1 MVTRAGRRS
10 TPSEAVA
17 SIPDGARVFV
27 APSGGTPLGLVA
39 EVDRQRDR
47 WRSLE
52 LVAGYLFTRLAVHDH
67 PGEPFTFASTQPSA
81 ATRALA
87 AAGQLRIV
95 PARYSDYGGLF
106 RPGSP
111 LAVDVMLVQVSPPGP
126 DGRVSL
132 GVSVGANV
140 DVMATTPLVIAQVNP
155 RMPYTFGDGE
165 LPVDAFDHLVDIDE
179 PLVELPA
186 GKADAVTAAVA
197 ERAAALIADGSTVQ
211 FGIGALPDAV
221 LAGLGGRRDLRVHSG
236 MVSDACIDLVERG
249 AVVGELVAAE
259 AIGGRRLYDWVHR
272 NPRVRL
278 MRSGIS
284 HGALALGAAPNFVA
298 INSAVEVALDGSVNA
313 EVAGGRVISGPGGSP
328 DFSFAASAAVGG
340 RLILALPSTAG
351 NGVSRI
357 VRAIEPPAP
366 VTLPNYLAD
375 HVVTEWGVASLRGVP
390 LAERA
395 QLLTEIAHPDHRAA
409 LAGAG

>member
-1 MVTRAGRRS
+1 MVIRAGRRS
-10 TPSEAVA
+10 TLREAVA
-17 SIPDGARVFV
+17 AIPDGARVFV
-27 APSGGTPLGLVA
+27 APAGGTPVGLLT
-39 EVDRQRDR
+39 EVDRQRER

-52 LVAGYLFTRLAVHDH
+52 LVAGYLFAPLPVFEH

-106 RPGSP
+106 APESP
-111 LAVDVMLVQVSPPGP
+111 LAVDAMVCQVSPPGP

-140 DVMATTPLVIAQVNP
+140 DVLATTPLVIAQVNP

-165 LPVDAFDHLVDIDE
+165 LPVSAFDHLVDVDE
-179 PLVELPA
+179 PVLELA
-186 GKADAVTAAVA
+186 TGRADEVTATIA
-197 ERAAALIADGSTVQ
+197 RHAAALVPDGSTVQ

-221 LAGLGGRRDLRVHSG
+221 LGALGDRRDLRVHGG
-236 MVSDACIDLVERG
+236 MVSEPCIDLVERG
-249 AVVGELVAAE
+249 AVIGELTAAE
-259 AIGGRRLYDWVHR
+259 AIGGRRLYDWVDR

-278 MRSGIS
+278 VRSGIS

-298 INSAVEVALDGSVNA
+298 INSAVEVALDGSVNS
-313 EVAGGRVISGPGGSP
+313 EVAAGRVISGPGGSP
-328 DFSFAASAAVGG
+328 DFSFAASAAAGG

-351 NGVSRI
+351 NGASRI
-357 VRAIEPPAP
+357 VRRIEPPAP

-395 QLLTEIAHPDHRAA
+395 RLLTEVAHPDHRAA
-409 LAGAG
+409 LADPQ